1 MESGACA
8 QQGGGG
14 KQPGKQRRGEV
25 GRLDEYNRALNAV
38 TTALVGGVAGQGAG
52 QVASNALAAY
62 AAYFI
67 GSKLDPNHGSDPNA
81 TLQLL
86 SHAILGALLAEAN
99 GGNAGTGALSA
110 AGGEL
115 AAKVLT
121 NTLTGGDPSKLS
133 PEQKEVVLALSQ
145 VVGALAGGLLGWCL
159 GWRNTSGHASCR
171 QESFGNGG
179 VGSCLCNAQ
188 HASTLGGQV
197 RKQFPQP
204 IKLDPLHGMW
214 WSCGRLGPKSTRS
227 RSGVTKDPA
236 AVGRGVPQ
244 PKLVTLWENLLLTDV
259 KFSKDQSRYSA
270 DQTQTDVS
278 VGDAIG
284 ALYGNEYSTA
294 VSKDGAVVVLQKGNN
309 IYRTYPSSSSD
320 AVPSASLTISD
331 RKQPVLKI
339 GFVGNENGK

>member
-1 MESGACA
+1 M
-8 QQGGGG
+8 
-14 KQPGKQRRGEV
+14 

-38 TTALVGGVAGQGAG
+38 TTALVGGEAGQGAG

-67 GSKLDPNHGSDPNA
+67 GSRLDPNHGSDPNA

-86 SHAILGALLAEAN
+86 SHAMLGALLAEAN
-99 GGNAGTGALSA
+99 GGNAGTGAVSA

-145 VVGALAGGLLGWCL
+145 AVGALAGGLLGWCL

-188 HASTLGGQV
+188 HASTLGGASPETIPATNQIGSLAWDV
-197 RKQFPQP
+197 VELRSPWPEINTLSKWGD
-204 IKLDPLHGMW
+204 K
-214 WSCGRLGPKSTRS
+214 GPGSSGARRSSAQACDIVGKST
-227 RSGVTKDPA
+227 
-236 AVGRGVPQ
+236 
-244 PKLVTLWENLLLTDV
+244 
-259 KFSKDQSRYSA
+259 
-270 DQTQTDVS
+270 
-278 VGDAIG
+278 
-284 ALYGNEYSTA
+284 
-294 VSKDGAVVVLQKGNN
+294 
-309 IYRTYPSSSSD
+309 
-320 AVPSASLTISD
+320 SD
-331 RKQPVLKI
+331 RCQVLKGSGQI
-339 GFVGNENGK
+339 

>member
-99 GGNAGTGALSA
+99 GGNAGTGAVSA

-145 VVGALAGGLLGWCL
+145 VVGALAGGLLGCALAGGIPAGMRLAGRNRLEMAVL
-159 GWRNTSGHASCR
+159 GPVSAMPSMLLRSGGKSGNNSRNQSNWIPCMGC
-171 QESFGNGG
+171 GG
-179 VGSCLCNAQ
+179 AAVALARNQ
-188 HASTLGGQV
+188 HALE
-197 RKQFPQP
+197 
-204 IKLDPLHGMW
+204 
-214 WSCGRLGPKSTRS
+214 
-227 RSGVTKDPA
+227 
-236 AVGRGVPQ
+236 VG
-244 PKLVTLWENLLLTDV
+244 
-259 KFSKDQSRYSA
+259 
-270 DQTQTDVS
+270 
-278 VGDAIG
+278 
-284 ALYGNEYSTA
+284 
-294 VSKDGAVVVLQKGNN
+294 
-309 IYRTYPSSSSD
+309 
-320 AVPSASLTISD
+320 
-331 RKQPVLKI
+331 
-339 GFVGNENGK
+339 